1 MSQPSSPTRIL
12 VVDDEPSARA
22 GLTHLLRDEGYD
34 VQSAGDGF
42 KALGRLEQ
50 FVPDIVLTDV
60 RMPALGGMELLA
72 RLRERWPRISVIVMS
87 GYCTVEGAVEA
98 MRLGADDYLQ
108 KPLDFVQVLAVLQRV
123 VERRAL
129 AAEAEGVRSAV
140 KSPSCEPDDDLIGH
154 SRAFREVLELAAQV
168 AAAHLPVLIT
178 GERGTGKRSLARRI
192 HQRSRRDGLLISLC
206 CSTTDEVTLEREL
219 FGPDSRL
226 LAADKGSL
234 LLADIDALSL
244 PLQGLLL
251 RFLQTHRIPAS
262 DGHSTTADVRLLV
275 STSRDLATEV
285 KQGRFRQD
293 LLDRLDVIRLRLPPL
308 RERREDIT
316 ALAAHF
322 VKQHARRLGKRIT
335 GCTERVLMALFGFD
349 WPGNVRQLESCIER
363 AIVVSRGPELEPR
376 DLPREAMAGGSETGA
391 APSIP
396 GASLREI
403 ERYAILQTLEHAGG
417 STSKAAKILGI
428 SARKIQYR
436 LSEYGANRA
445 QAVAPTAR
453 PAPGAHAT
461 TAPKRA
467 PAAS

>member
-12 VVDDEPSARA
+12 DVDDEPSARA
-22 GLTHLLRDEGYD
+22 GLTNLLRDEGYD

-72 RLRERWPRISVIVMS
+72 RLREQWPRVSVVVMS

-108 KPLDFVQVLAVLQRV
+108 KPLDFAQVLAVLQRV

-129 AAEAEGVRSAV
+129 AAEADGVRSAV
-140 KSPSCEPDDDLIGH
+140 KSPSCEPDGDLIGH
-154 SRAFREVLELAAQV
+154 SRAFREVLELAGQV
-168 AAAHLPVLIT
+168 AAAPLPVLIT

-192 HQRSRRDGLLISLC
+192 HQWSRRSGSLISLC
-206 CSTTDEVTLEREL
+206 CSTTDEATLQREL
-219 FGPDSRL
+219 FGPNSRL
-226 LAADKGSL
+226 LVADGGSL

-244 PLQGLLL
+244 PLQGQLL
-251 RFLQTHRIPAS
+251 RFLQQRSVLGS
-262 DGHSTTADVRLLV
+262 DGHSVTADVRLLA

-293 LLDRLDVIRLRLPPL
+293 LFDRLDVIRLRLPPL
-308 RERREDIT
+308 RERREDVT

-376 DLPREAMAGGSETGA
+376 DLPREAMLGGSETDA

-403 ERYAILQTLEHAGG
+403 ERYAILQTLEHTGG

-436 LSEYGANRA
+436 LNEYGASRP
-445 QAVAPTAR
+445 QAVAVAAR
-453 PAPGAHAT
+453 PAPRAHAT
-461 TAPKRA
+461 TAA